1 MPWVSTMQVSMTLA
15 AVNPFLW
22 YLIDRS
28 KPGFLLSSAVGLV
41 GSLVSLG
48 LKSDIMPTPISHPSP
63 YHFYNN
69 RTGQVVSERTVLGGL
84 ANERTMETG
93 IWVLSVLFCSCV
105 CFGNIGRRLALNK
118 SAAGRGR
125 WSGLK

>member
-1 MPWVSTMQVSMTLA
+1 MTLA

-28 KPGFLLSSAVGLV
+28 KPGFLLSSAVGLA
-41 GSLVSLG
+41 GSILSLG
-48 LKSDIMPTPISHPSP
+48 LKSEIMPTPMSNSPLYHPG
-63 YHFYNN
+63 NG
-69 RTGQVVSERTVLGGL
+69 TGHLGNERTVLGGL

-93 IWVLSVLFCSCV
+93 MWVLSVLFCSCV